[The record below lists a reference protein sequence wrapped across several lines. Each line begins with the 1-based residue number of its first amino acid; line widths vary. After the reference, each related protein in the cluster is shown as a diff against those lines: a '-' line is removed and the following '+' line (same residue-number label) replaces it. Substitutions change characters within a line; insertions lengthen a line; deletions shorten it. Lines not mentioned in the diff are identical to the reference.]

1 MNGAVIQSSEIVAAH
16 DGVAELVIT
25 LKFENGGESLVTLDE
40 YAARWLLEHSNCE
53 TAEAL
58 QGQSWELVRDALAAS
73 SSRYM
78 NA

>member
-1 MNGAVIQSSEIVAAH
+1 MSGAVIQSSEIVAAH
-16 DGVAELVIT
+16 DGVAELVVT

-53 TAEAL
+53 HPEAL
-58 QGQSWELVRDALAAS
+58 RGQSWELVRDALAAS
-73 SSRYM
+73 SSRYV